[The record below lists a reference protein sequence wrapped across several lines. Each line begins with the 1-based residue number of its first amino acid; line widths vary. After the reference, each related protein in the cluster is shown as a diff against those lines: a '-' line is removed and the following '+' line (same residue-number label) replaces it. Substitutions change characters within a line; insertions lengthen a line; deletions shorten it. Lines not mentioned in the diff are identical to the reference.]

1 MLPGKKY
8 KPEEVLQIVRR
19 RIWLLL
25 VPFAIVSA
33 ATAVVAKLLPDRYR
47 SETLLLVEPQ
57 RVPENYVRATVT
69 TTIERRLHSITQQ
82 ILSRTRLERLIEEFN
97 LYAEDRRTGI
107 MEDVIEDM
115 RRDIDIR
122 PVRGD
127 VFRVSYTGSDPR
139 TVMRVTERLASSVIE
154 ENLVD
159 REVLAEGTNQFLEA
173 QVEDARRRL
182 MEHEQKLEQY
192 KRRFSGEL
200 PSQVDSN
207 LQAISHTQ
215 MQIQTLIESVN
226 RDQDRR
232 AAIERVLTDMASD
245 AAAAAAVPQTP
256 QVGTVAQQ
264 LAVAQ
269 STLQSLELRFK
280 PGHPDIAMWK
290 RRIRDLE
297 TAAEAEALNAPVSDG
312 ATAARPTS
320 YAETMRQRRVRDLQD
335 EVKQLDKQI
344 AAKLT
349 EEKRL
354 RAASGTYQARV
365 EMTPTRESELV
376 ELTRDYG
383 TLQTMYTNLL
393 AKKEESKVA
402 ANLERRQ
409 IGEQLKLID
418 PARMPERPF
427 SPNRVRIN
435 FLGMAGG
442 LLLGLVLIALRE
454 YRDGSFRTDDEVSSV
469 LALPVLA
476 VVPIMMSDK
485 DRRRLRRRRALMG
498 FGLGSTVMACMAVV
512 VYTFVR

>member
-8 KPEEVLQIVRR
+8 KPEDILKVLRR

-33 ATAVVAKLLPDRYR
+33 VTAVVARALPDRYR

-57 RVPENYVRATVT
+57 RVPESYVRATVT
-69 TTIERRLHSITQQ
+69 MPMERRLMSISQQ

-97 LYAEDRRTGI
+97 LYESERRTGI
-107 MEDVIEDM
+107 MEDIIEEM
-115 RRDIDIR
+115 RKDIDIR
-122 PVRGD
+122 VVRGD
-127 VFRVSYTGSDPR
+127 VFRVSYSGGDAR

-173 QVEDARRRL
+173 QVEEARRRL

-192 KRRFSGEL
+192 RRRFSGEL
-200 PSQVDSN
+200 PTQLDSN
-207 LQAISHTQ
+207 LQAIQNTQ
-215 MQIQTLIESVN
+215 LQIQTIIDSVN

-232 AAIERVLTDMASD
+232 LAIERVLADMTSD
-245 AAAAAAVPQTP
+245 FAAASAQPVATP
-256 QVGTVAQQ
+256 VGSIAQQ

-269 STLQSLELRFK
+269 STLQSMELRFK

-297 TAAEAEALNAPVSDG
+297 TAAEAEALNAPVSTS
-312 ATAARPTS
+312 APARVNPG
-320 YAETMRQRRVRDLQD
+320 ETLRQRRMRDLQE

-344 AAKLT
+344 AAKLA

-354 RAASGTYQARV
+354 RAAAEAYHQRV
-365 EMTPTRESELV
+365 EMVPTRESELV
-376 ELTRDYG
+376 ELTRDYA
-383 TLQTMYTNLL
+383 TLQALYSNLL

-418 PARMPERPF
+418 PARMPERPY
-427 SPNRVRIN
+427 SPNRVQIN
-435 FLGMAGG
+435 FAGMAGG
-442 LLLGLVLIALRE
+442 LMFGLLLIALVE
-454 YRDGSFRTDDEVSSV
+454 YRDGSFRTDDEVASV

-476 VVPIMMSDK
+476 VVPIMMSDA
-485 DRRRLRRRRALMG
+485 DRRRMRLRRALWG